1 VNHGRREAV
10 NHERREPARH
20 ERRNPHKSSN
30 DRRGRARNSRSN
42 RSQSLPVRPP
52 REFTDEEQLIHFQ
65 ESINYY
71 KSRLEATQEKINNQ
85 NASK

>member
-1 VNHGRREAV
+1 MNHGRPEAL
-10 NHERREPARH
+10 NHERREPAHH
-20 ERRNPHKSSN
+20 ERHNQHKSSN
-30 DRRGRARNSRSN
+30 DRHGRVRNSRSN

-71 KSRLEATQEKINNQ
+71 KSRLEATQEKINNK
-85 NASK
+85 NVSN